1 VAEFTYTIYSVPDN
15 MYGVYDH
22 DTKVRLM
29 LFNDLTIK
37 SLNIYVHCA
46 VYLPRIYMMN
56 VWEMQFQMFS
66 FLEKSYN
73 YTVLSSNNVQ

>member
-29 LFNDLTIK
+29 LVNDLTIK
-37 SLNIYVHCA
+37 SSNIYTICAFVHCA
-46 VYLPRIYMMN
+46 VYYLLRIYMMN
-56 VWEMQFQMFS
+56 VWEM
-66 FLEKSYN
+66 
-73 YTVLSSNNVQ
+73 